1 MSVVETTADERRIL
15 RCAGMLVIRS
25 GLAYVDRPHAPVR
38 APRGVVDSL
47 LAKELIVKVNDGF
60 KRTDAGDEALAA
72 VRS

>member
-15 RCAGMLVIRS
+15 RSAGMLVIRS

-47 LAKELIVKVNDGF
+47 LAKGLIVQIAEKF
-60 KRTDAGDEALAA
+60 KRTAAGDEALAV